1 MTAVVEFTIEPF
13 TEGDPGDHVAAAL
26 SAVQSEGVVVEIGPF
41 GSSFTCDPD
50 RAAAI
55 VERLTAA
62 AVGAG
67 ATRVS
72 VQVTVEPI

>member
-1 MTAVVEFTIEPF
+1 MTATVEFTVEPF
-13 TEGDPGDHVAAAL
+13 TEGDPGDHVSAAL
-26 SAVQSEGVVVEIGPF
+26 AAVRAEGCAIEVGPF
-41 GSSFTCDPD
+41 GSSFTCPAD
-50 RAAAI
+50 RAAVV

-72 VQVTVEPI
+72 VQVTIEPT